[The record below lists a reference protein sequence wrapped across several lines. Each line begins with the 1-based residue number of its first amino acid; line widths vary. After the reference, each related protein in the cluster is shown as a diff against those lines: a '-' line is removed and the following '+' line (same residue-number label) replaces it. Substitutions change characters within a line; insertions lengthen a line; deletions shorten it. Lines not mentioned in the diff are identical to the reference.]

1 MKVQVVVYGQ
11 DPEMSTIFDAL
22 FWELPWRM
30 RVQARLSDF
39 YLFDR
44 RQTTRAEELRDIL
57 GMTAKPDSFQLVAD
71 MPELPLCSM
80 HCVQLA

>member
-11 DPEMSTIFDAL
+11 DPEMSTVFDTL

-30 RVQARLSDF
+30 HVQARLSDF
-39 YLFDR
+39 DLFDR

-57 GMTAKPDSFQLVAD
+57 GMTANPDSFQLVAD
-71 MPELPLCSM
+71 MPELPLRSL